1 MERAR
6 PSGFPIEPYPRR
18 GGRSGGR
25 GFLPPTIEIQSLLL
39 RVSEGDRQAFA
50 ELYDA
55 TARYVFGILRRMLW
69 SAEAAEEV
77 AQEVYVQVWKSAAG
91 SDPLRASPW
100 SWLALLTRSR
110 AIDRMRAEGSY
121 RAVVDDLER
130 SGSPEAEAAEPGAS
144 PLRDIARAEE
154 TEVIHAAM
162 RELPREQRHALELA
176 FFGGLTHREIA
187 ERTDTPLGTVKT
199 RIRTGLLKLRE
210 RLEVKSG
217 G

>member
-1 MERAR
+1 M
-6 PSGFPIEPYPRR
+6 
-18 GGRSGGR
+18 
-25 GFLPPTIEIQSLLL
+25 
-39 RVSEGDRQAFA
+39 
-50 ELYDA
+50 
-55 TARYVFGILRRMLW
+55 FGILRRMLW

-77 AQEVYVQVWKSAAG
+77 AQEVYVQVWKSAA
-91 SDPLRASPW
+91 SFDPLRASPW

-130 SGSPEAEAAEPGAS
+130 SGSPEAEAAEQGAS
-144 PLRDIARAEE
+144 PLRDIARVED